1 MRTHDCEPTLND
13 SQVLD
18 FCRKGV
24 LMLDGGV
31 PDEIN
36 QRVIEYL
43 DTPSGTRPDAAKLFD
58 EDWFVENVFL
68 NPESTEG
75 GRRVSVLR
83 RQEGAAVLLG

>member
-24 LMLDGGV
+24 LMLDGVV

-68 NPESTEG
+68 NP
-75 GRRVSVLR
+75 
-83 RQEGAAVLLG
+83 QAAGAVRSLLGSRTS